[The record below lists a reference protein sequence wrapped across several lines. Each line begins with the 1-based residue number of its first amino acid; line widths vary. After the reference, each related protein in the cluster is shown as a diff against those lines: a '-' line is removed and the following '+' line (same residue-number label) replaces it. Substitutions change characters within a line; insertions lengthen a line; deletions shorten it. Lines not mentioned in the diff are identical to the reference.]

1 MQLTEEQA
9 EVVALAS
16 GRHLVLAPPG
26 SGKTEMLSRR
36 IFSAIRKGV
45 DPERMLCA
53 TFTNRAAFEMRER
66 VAREADKLRLPD
78 VGNIHHFCHS
88 FLVSVGRMHSGKH
101 VIDEVQQSEFV
112 HEVLNVLRAEL
123 RAGTPADIGRTHGV
137 TVLRGIRGVCGPSP
151 DDSRRGLHEFNP
163 QRVAYLHDVL
173 ENYIADA
180 LKGGRDPD
188 AEILAGVLVAHQRRI
203 GIPFTLTRPLPHQI
217 VGLVAEG
224 VIDAVARA
232 YAGLKRKFR
241 CVDFDDLLNE
251 TYLFQEEH
259 PLPEERRFSWVQIDE
274 VQDLNPLQWRIV
286 KNLTA
291 KRGVSVYF
299 GDPEQ
304 AIFSFLGASATAFA
318 AATADCARH
327 CFRTNFRA
335 TPLLLE
341 VLMRYS
347 LETLGSDW
355 EFLPAPADPY
365 AANGVL
371 ELSEARLQ
379 GEKRGIGEDFD
390 FGPIM
395 RKAEELLSAGIAE
408 NVAILV
414 RTNSAADICEECV
427 KPLGYRYAKV
437 SGTDLF
443 SYAPMRDFM
452 AFVSLFAENVP
463 MTAWTTLLY
472 RFGGMVRSRTSARY
486 FVRAMFASGWNP
498 RMLFDDDDP
507 IGLLPAVRSRVD
519 RWVWWHRRPLVA
531 LRAALHPVVRA
542 VRARL
547 GGSCSFRDVFTFFAD
562 VALGDRPMYA
572 LDELVPGAG
581 GRQKDGV
588 RQQDVAYAAAIAQA
602 KERIEKF
609 LKYMDHVYADDNRP
623 LGQLLA
629 EDWDRVSR
637 LKEADLLVGDEK
649 IVISTIHKA
658 KGRQFDA
665 VFIPNVKGV
674 VDFPLSDP
682 DEARRLLYVAMSR
695 ARRHLFL
702 WEANDESVRPLKPCF
717 RAGYGG
723 YYMTKTRGGDL
734 SGDWL
739 AAWEGLA
746 EQNLSRTCDD
756 GAVCRLVDHA
766 SIPVAKMA
774 LRTLRWS
781 SDTAFRKSA
790 YLNALEKDV
799 SPGIGECAIGCL
811 ADCAMFE
818 PEIANAVRGAALRSE
833 HIRIARSA
841 LAYFVQMSGRS
852 PVAAREVL
860 GDFIYSRFPEIRV
873 EAVGRLSALGTVRW
887 QGIVTGAKAD
897 FTRLARVADP
907 EHESSIRQI
916 LASKPTS
923 AEYERALR
931 ATIAGR
937 ALA

>member
-16 GRHLVLAPPG
+16 GCHLVLAPPG

-36 IFSAIRKGV
+36 IFSAVRQGV
-45 DPERMLCA
+45 DPIRMLCA

-66 VAREADKLRLPD
+66 VAREADNLRLPD

-123 RAGTPADIGRTHGV
+123 RTGAPADVGRTHGV

-163 QRVAYLHDVL
+163 QRIAYLHDVL
-173 ENYIADA
+173 ETYIADA

-203 GIPFTLTRPLPHQI
+203 GIPSTLTRPLPHQV
-217 VGLVAEG
+217 VGLVSEG

-291 KRGVSVYF
+291 ERGVSVYF

-304 AIFSFLGASATAFA
+304 AIFSFLGASATTFA
-318 AATADCARH
+318 AATADCTRH
-327 CFRTNFRA
+327 CFKTNFRA

-355 EFLPAPADPY
+355 EFLPAPADLHAP
-365 AANGVL
+365 NGVL

-379 GEKRGIGEDFD
+379 GEKRGICEDFD
-390 FGPIM
+390 LGPVM

-414 RTNSAADICEECV
+414 RTNSAADICEKCV

-472 RFGGMVRSRTSARY
+472 RFGGMARSRTSARY

-498 RMLFDDDDP
+498 RILFDEDDP
-507 IGLLPAVRSRVD
+507 IGLLPAVRSRAV
-519 RWVWWHRRPLVA
+519 RWAWWHRRPLVA
-531 LRAALHPVVRA
+531 LRAALCPAVRA
-542 VRARL
+542 VQARL
-547 GGSCSFRDVFTFFAD
+547 GRICSFRDVFSFFSD
-562 VALGDRPMYA
+562 VALGDRPMYV
-572 LDELVPGAG
+572 LDELIPGD
-581 GRQKDGV
+581 RQKDGV
-588 RQQDVAYAAAIAQA
+588 RQQEVAYAAAIAQA

-609 LKYMDHVYADDNRP
+609 LRYMDHVYADDNRP
-623 LGQLLA
+623 LGQRLA

-665 VFIPNVKGV
+665 VFIPNVNDV

-702 WEANDESVRPLKPCF
+702 WEANDESVRPLKPCL
-717 RAGYGG
+717 RAGYNG

-756 GAVCRLVDHA
+756 GAVCKLVDHA

-790 YLNALEKDV
+790 YLNTLGKDV
-799 SPGIGECAIGCL
+799 RPGIGECAIGCL

-818 PEIANAVRGAALRSE
+818 PEIANVVRGAALRSE
-833 HIRIARSA
+833 RIRIARSA
-841 LAYFVQMSGRS
+841 LAYFVQMSGRF
-852 PVAAREVL
+852 PVAAREAL

-873 EAVGRLSALGTVRW
+873 EAVDRLSAFGVVRW

-897 FTRLARVADP
+897 FTRLARVSDP
-907 EHESSIRQI
+907 EHESSIRRI
-916 LASKPTS
+916 LASKTS
-923 AEYERALR
+923 SVEYERSLR
-931 ATIAGR
+931 AVIAAR

>member
-36 IFSAIRKGV
+36 IFSAIRRGV
-45 DPERMLCA
+45 DPNRMLCA

-66 VAREADKLRLPD
+66 VAREADSMRLPD

-123 RAGTPADIGRTHGV
+123 RTGAPADIGRTHGV

-203 GIPFTLTRPLPHQI
+203 GIPSTLTRPLPHQ
-217 VGLVAEG
+217 VVSLVAEG

-259 PLPEERRFSWVQIDE
+259 PLPEERRFNWVQIDE
-274 VQDLNPLQWRIV
+274 VQDLNPLQWSIV
-286 KNLTA
+286 KSLTA
-291 KRGVSVYF
+291 ERGVSVYF

-304 AIFSFLGASATAFA
+304 AIFSFLGASATSFA
-318 AATADCARH
+318 AATADCTRH

-341 VLMRYS
+341 ILMRYS

-355 EFLPAPADPY
+355 EFLPAPADPH

-371 ELSEARLQ
+371 ELSEARLE
-379 GEKRGIGEDFD
+379 GEERGINEDFD
-390 FGPIM
+390 FAPVM
-395 RKAEELLSAGIAE
+395 RKAVELLSAGIAE

-472 RFGGMVRSRTSARY
+472 RFGGKVRSRTSARY
-486 FVRAMFASGWNP
+486 FVRAMFASGWDP
-498 RMLFDDDDP
+498 RTLFDENDP
-507 IGLLPAVRSRVD
+507 IGLLPAVRSRAV
-519 RWVWWHRRPLVA
+519 RWAWWHRRPLVA
-531 LRAALHPVVRA
+531 LRAALRPAVRA

-547 GGSCSFRDVFTFFAD
+547 GGSCSFRDVFSLFAD
-562 VALGDRPMYA
+562 AALGNRPMMYA
-572 LDELVPGAG
+572 LDELIPG

-588 RQQDVAYAAAIAQA
+588 PQQEVTYEAAIAQA

-609 LKYMDHVYADDNRP
+609 LRYMDHVYADDNRS
-623 LGQLLA
+623 LGQRLA
-629 EDWDRVSR
+629 EDWNRVSR

-665 VFIPNVKGV
+665 VFIPNVKDV

-695 ARRHLFL
+695 AKRHLFL

-723 YYMTKTRGGDL
+723 YYMTKARGGDL

-739 AAWEGLA
+739 ATWEGLA

-756 GAVCRLVDHA
+756 GAVCKLAAHA
-766 SIPVAKMA
+766 SIPVAKIA

-781 SDTAFRKSA
+781 SDTAFRKTV
-790 YLNALEKDV
+790 YLNALEKDFR
-799 SPGIGECAIGCL
+799 PGIGECAIGCL
-811 ADCAMFE
+811 ADCAMFG
-818 PEIANAVRGAALRSE
+818 PENANAVRGAALRGGR
-833 HIRIARSA
+833 IRIARAA
-841 LAYFVQMSGRS
+841 LAYFVQMPGRS
-852 PVAAREVL
+852 PVVAREAL

-873 EAVGRLSALGTVRW
+873 EAVDRLSALGVVRW

-897 FTRLARVADP
+897 FTRLARVPDP

-916 LASKPTS
+916 LASKPS
-923 AEYERALR
+923 PADHERALR
-931 ATIAGR
+931 AIIAAR
-937 ALA
+937 ALS

>member
-26 SGKTEMLSRR
+26 SGKTEMLARR
-36 IFSAIRKGV
+36 IFSAARTGV
-45 DPERMLCA
+45 DPDRMLCA

-66 VAREADKLRLPD
+66 VAREAGNMRLPD

-88 FLVSVGRMHSGKH
+88 FLVSARRIHPGKH

-112 HEVLNVLRAEL
+112 HEVLDVLQAEL
-123 RAGTPADIGRTHGV
+123 RVGTPADIGRTHGV
-137 TVLRGIRGVCGPSP
+137 TVLRGIRGVCGPAP
-151 DDSRRGLHEFNP
+151 DDSRRGLHELNP
-163 QRVAYLHDVL
+163 QRVAYLHGIL

-188 AEILAGVLVAHQRRI
+188 TEILAGVLVTHQRRI
-203 GIPFTLTRPLPHQI
+203 GIPSALTRPLPHQV
-217 VGLVAEG
+217 VGLVSEG
-224 VIDAVARA
+224 VIDAIARA

-251 TYLFQEEH
+251 TYLSLEEC
-259 PLPEERRFSWVQIDE
+259 PLPDERRFSWVQIDE

-286 KNLTA
+286 KSLTA
-291 KRGVSVYF
+291 ERGVSVYF

-304 AIFSFLGASATAFA
+304 AIFSFLGASATHFA
-318 AATADCARH
+318 EATADCTRH
-327 CFRTNFRA
+327 CFKTNFRA

-347 LETLGSDW
+347 LESLGSDW
-355 EFLPAPADPY
+355 EFLPEPADPH

-371 ELSEARLQ
+371 EFSEARLD
-379 GEKRGIGEDFD
+379 GAKRGINDDFD
-390 FGPIM
+390 FGPVV
-395 RKAEELLSAGIAE
+395 RKAKELLSAGIAE

-414 RTNSAADICEECV
+414 RTNSAADICEESV

-443 SYAPMRDFM
+443 AYAPMRDFM
-452 AFVSLFAENVP
+452 AFMSLFVENTP

-472 RFGGMVRSRTSARY
+472 RFGGMVRSRTFARY
-486 FVRAMFASGWNP
+486 FVRAMFASGWSP
-498 RMLFDDDDP
+498 RTLFDENDS
-507 IGLLPAVRSRVD
+507 IGLLPAVHSRAV
-519 RWVWWHRRPLVA
+519 RWAWWHRRPLAA
-531 LRAALHPVVRA
+531 LRDALRPAVCA
-542 VRARL
+542 VRTRL
-547 GGSCSFRDVFTFFAD
+547 GRSCSFRDVFSSFAD
-562 VALGDRPMYA
+562 VALGNRPVYA
-572 LDELVPGAG
+572 VDELILGSH
-581 GRQKDGV
+581 QKDGV
-588 RQQDVAYAAAIAQA
+588 RQEEVTYLTAVAQA

-609 LKYMDHVYADDNRP
+609 LRYMDHVYADDNRP
-623 LGQLLA
+623 LGQRLA
-629 EDWDRVSR
+629 EDWDKVSR

-665 VFIPNVKGV
+665 VFIPNVKDV
-674 VDFPLSDP
+674 VDFPLSDT

-695 ARRHLFL
+695 AKRHLFL
-702 WEANDESVRPLKPCF
+702 WEADDESVRPLKPCF
-717 RAGYGG
+717 RTGYDG
-723 YYMTKTRGGDL
+723 YYITKIRGGDL

-739 AAWEGLA
+739 AAWEALA

-756 GAVCRLVDHA
+756 GAVCKLTGHA
-766 SIPVAKMA
+766 SIPVVRMA

-781 SDTAFRKSA
+781 PDAALRKSV

-799 SPGIGECAIGCL
+799 RPGIGECAIGCL

-818 PEIANAVRGAALRSE
+818 PEIADVVRRTVLRSGR
-833 HIRIARSA
+833 IRIARAA
-841 LAYFVQMSGRS
+841 LAYFVQMTGLS
-852 PVAAREVL
+852 PVAAKETL
-860 GDFIYSRFPEIRV
+860 GDFIYSRFPEIRI
-873 EAVGRLSALGTVRW
+873 EAVDRLSACGVARW
-887 QGIVTGAKAD
+887 QRIVTGSKAD
-897 FTRLARVADP
+897 FTRLAREADP
-907 EHESSIRQI
+907 EHEPSIRQI
-916 LASKPTS
+916 LASKPS
-923 AEYERALR
+923 SVEYERALR
-931 ATIAGR
+931 AIIAGR

>member
-36 IFSAIRKGV
+36 IFSAVRKGV
-45 DPERMLCA
+45 DPDRMLCA

-66 VAREADKLRLPD
+66 VAREADNLRLPD

-123 RAGTPADIGRTHGV
+123 RAGAPADIGRTHGV

-163 QRVAYLHDVL
+163 QRIAYLRDVL

-203 GIPFTLTRPLPHQI
+203 GIPSTLTRPLPHQ
-217 VGLVAEG
+217 VVSLVSEG
-224 VIDAVARA
+224 VVDAVARA

-291 KRGVSVYF
+291 ERGVSVYF

-318 AATADCARH
+318 AATADCSRH

-347 LETLGSDW
+347 LETLVSDW
-355 EFLPAPADPY
+355 EFLPVPADPH

-371 ELSEARLQ
+371 GLSEARLQ
-379 GEKRGIGEDFD
+379 GEKRGINEDFN
-390 FGPIM
+390 FVPVM
-395 RKAEELLSAGIAE
+395 RKAEELLSSGMAE
-408 NVAILV
+408 NVAVLV

-498 RMLFDDDDP
+498 RRLFDEDDP
-507 IGLLPAVRSRVD
+507 IGLLPAVRSRAV
-519 RWVWWHRRPLVA
+519 RWAWWHRRPLAA
-531 LRAALHPVVRA
+531 LRAALRPAVRA

-547 GGSCSFRDVFTFFAD
+547 GESCSFRDVFSLFAD
-562 VALGDRPMYA
+562 AAFGDRPLYA
-572 LDELVPGAG
+572 MDELIPG

-588 RQQDVAYAAAIAQA
+588 RQQEDSYASAITQA

-609 LKYMDHVYADDNRP
+609 LRYTDHVYADDNRP
-623 LGQLLA
+623 LGQRLA
-629 EDWDRVSR
+629 EDWDRVSK

-665 VFIPNVKGV
+665 VLIPNVKDV
-674 VDFPLSDP
+674 VDFPLSNP

-695 ARRHLFL
+695 AKRHLFL

-723 YYMTKTRGGDL
+723 YYMTKAGGGDL
-734 SGDWL
+734 SCDWL

-746 EQNLSRTCDD
+746 EQNLSRICND
-756 GAVCRLVDHA
+756 GAVCKLADHA
-766 SIPVAKMA
+766 SMPVAKMA

-781 SDTAFRKSA
+781 SDTAFRKTV
-790 YLNALEKDV
+790 YLNALEKD
-799 SPGIGECAIGCL
+799 SRPGIGECAMDCL

-818 PEIANAVRGAALRSE
+818 PEIANAVRSAAVRSGR
-833 HIRIARSA
+833 IRVARAA

-852 PVAAREVL
+852 PVAAREAL
-860 GDFIYSRFPEIRV
+860 SDFIYSRFPEIRV
-873 EAVGRLSALGTVRW
+873 GAVVRLSALGIVRW
-887 QGIVTGAKAD
+887 QGIVTGTKAD
-897 FTRLARVADP
+897 FTRLARVPDP
-907 EHESSIRQI
+907 EHEPTIRQI
-916 LASKPTS
+916 LASKPSS

-931 ATIAGR
+931 AIIAAR

>member
-1 MQLTEEQA
+1 M
-9 EVVALAS
+9 
-16 GRHLVLAPPG
+16 
-26 SGKTEMLSRR
+26 
-36 IFSAIRKGV
+36 
-45 DPERMLCA
+45 
-53 TFTNRAAFEMRER
+53 
-66 VAREADKLRLPD
+66 
-78 VGNIHHFCHS
+78 
-88 FLVSVGRMHSGKH
+88 
-101 VIDEVQQSEFV
+101 
-112 HEVLNVLRAEL
+112 
-123 RAGTPADIGRTHGV
+123 
-137 TVLRGIRGVCGPSP
+137 
-151 DDSRRGLHEFNP
+151 
-163 QRVAYLHDVL
+163 
-173 ENYIADA
+173 
-180 LKGGRDPD
+180 
-188 AEILAGVLVAHQRRI
+188 
-203 GIPFTLTRPLPHQI
+203 
-217 VGLVAEG
+217 
-224 VIDAVARA
+224 
-232 YAGLKRKFR
+232 
-241 CVDFDDLLNE
+241 
-251 TYLFQEEH
+251 
-259 PLPEERRFSWVQIDE
+259 
-274 VQDLNPLQWRIV
+274 QDLNPLQWRIV

-291 KRGVSVYF
+291 ERGVSVYF

-304 AIFSFLGASATAFA
+304 AIFSFLGASATSFA
-318 AATADCARH
+318 AATADCTRH

-341 VLMRYS
+341 ILMRYS

-355 EFLPAPADPY
+355 EFLPVPAAPH

-371 ELSEARLQ
+371 GLSEARLE
-379 GEKRGIGEDFD
+379 GEKRGINEDFD
-390 FGPIM
+390 FAPVM
-395 RKAEELLSAGIAE
+395 RKAVELLSAGIAE

-472 RFGGMVRSRTSARY
+472 RFGGKVRSRTSARY
-486 FVRAMFASGWNP
+486 FVRAMFASGWDP
-498 RMLFDDDDP
+498 RSLFDEKDP
-507 IGLLPAVRSRVD
+507 IGLLPVVRSRAV
-519 RWVWWHRRPLVA
+519 RWAWWHRRPLAA
-531 LRAALHPVVRA
+531 LRAALSPAVRA

-547 GGSCSFRDVFTFFAD
+547 GGSCSFRDVFSLFAEA
-562 VALGDRPMYA
+562 ALGNRPMYA
-572 LDELVPGAG
+572 LDELIPG
-581 GRQKDGV
+581 GRRKDGV
-588 RQQDVAYAAAIAQA
+588 RQQEVAYTAAIVQA

-609 LKYMDHVYADDNRP
+609 LRYMDHVYADDNRS
-623 LGQLLA
+623 LEQRIA
-629 EDWDRVSR
+629 DDWDRVSR

-658 KGRQFDA
+658 TGRQFDA
-665 VFIPNVKGV
+665 VFIPNVKDV

-695 ARRHLFL
+695 AKRHLFL
-702 WEANDESVRPLKPCF
+702 WEADDGSVRPLKPCF

-723 YYMTKTRGGDL
+723 YYMTKARGGDL

-739 AAWEGLA
+739 ATWEGLA

-756 GAVCRLVDHA
+756 GAVCKFAAHA

-774 LRTLRWS
+774 LHTLRWS
-781 SDTAFRKSA
+781 SDTASRKSV
-790 YLNALEKDV
+790 YLDALEKDFR
-799 SPGIGECAIGCL
+799 PGIGECAIGCL
-811 ADCAMFE
+811 ADCAMFD
-818 PEIANAVRGAALRSE
+818 PEIANAVRGAALRGE
-833 HIRIARSA
+833 RIRIARSA

-852 PVAAREVL
+852 PVAAREAL
-860 GDFIYSRFPEIRV
+860 GDFVYSRFPEIRV
-873 EAVGRLSALGTVRW
+873 EAVDRLSALGTVRW

>member
-9 EVVALAS
+9 EVVALES

-45 DPERMLCA
+45 DPDRMLCA

-66 VAREADKLRLPD
+66 VAREADSMRLPD

-123 RAGTPADIGRTHGV
+123 RAGAPADIGRTHGV

-173 ENYIADA
+173 ENYISDA

-203 GIPFTLTRPLPHQI
+203 GIPSTLTRPLPHQ
-217 VGLVAEG
+217 VVSLVAEG

-241 CVDFDDLLNE
+241 SVDFDDLLNE

-291 KRGVSVYF
+291 ERGVSVYF

-304 AIFSFLGASATAFA
+304 AIFSFLGASATSFA
-318 AATADCARH
+318 AATADCTRH

-341 VLMRYS
+341 ILMRYS

-355 EFLPAPADPY
+355 EFLPVPAAPH

-371 ELSEARLQ
+371 GLSEARLE
-379 GEKRGIGEDFD
+379 GEKRGINEDFD
-390 FGPIM
+390 FAPVM
-395 RKAEELLSAGIAE
+395 RKAVELLSAGIAE

-414 RTNSAADICEECV
+414 RTNSAADICEKCV

-472 RFGGMVRSRTSARY
+472 RFGGKVRSRTSARY
-486 FVRAMFASGWNP
+486 FVRAMFASGWDP
-498 RMLFDDDDP
+498 RSLFDEKDP
-507 IGLLPAVRSRVD
+507 IGLLPVVRSRAV
-519 RWVWWHRRPLVA
+519 RWAWWHRRPLAV
-531 LRAALHPVVRA
+531 LRAALRPAVRA

-547 GGSCSFRDVFTFFAD
+547 SGSCSFRDVFSLFAD
-562 VALGDRPMYA
+562 AALGNRPMYA
-572 LDELVPGAG
+572 VDELIPRD
-581 GRQKDGV
+581 RQKNGV
-588 RQQDVAYAAAIAQA
+588 RQQEVAYTAAIAQA

-609 LKYMDHVYADDNRP
+609 LRYMDHVYADDNRS

-629 EDWDRVSR
+629 EDWNRVSR

-658 KGRQFDA
+658 KGRQFDT
-665 VFIPNVKGV
+665 VFIPNVKDV

-695 ARRHLFL
+695 AKRHLFL

-723 YYMTKTRGGDL
+723 YYMTKVRGGDL

-739 AAWEGLA
+739 ATWEGLA

-756 GAVCRLVDHA
+756 GVVGKLAAHA
-766 SIPVAKMA
+766 SIPVAKLA

-781 SDTAFRKSA
+781 SDTASRKSI
-790 YLNALEKDV
+790 YLNALEKDFR
-799 SPGIGECAIGCL
+799 PGIGECAIGCL

-818 PEIANAVRGAALRSE
+818 PEIANAVRGAALRGVR
-833 HIRIARSA
+833 IRIARAA

-873 EAVGRLSALGTVRW
+873 EAVDRLSALGVVRW

-897 FTRLARVADP
+897 FTRLARVPDP

-916 LASKPTS
+916 LASKTTS

-931 ATIAGR
+931 AIIAAR

>member
-36 IFSAIRKGV
+36 IFSAVRTGV
-45 DPERMLCA
+45 DPVRMLCA
-53 TFTNRAAFEMRER
+53 TFTNRAAFEMCER
-66 VAREADKLRLPD
+66 VAREAENLRLPD

-88 FLVSVGRMHSGKH
+88 FLASVGRMYHGKH

-112 HEVLNVLRAEL
+112 HEILNVLRTEL
-123 RAGTPADIGRTHGV
+123 RMGAPADVGRTHGV

-151 DDSRRGLHEFNP
+151 DDSRRGLHELNP
-163 QRVAYLHDVL
+163 QRVAHLHGVL

-188 AEILAGVLVAHQRRI
+188 AEILAGVLVVHQRRI
-203 GIPFTLTRPLPHQI
+203 GIPSTLIRPLPHQ
-217 VGLVAEG
+217 VFGLVSEG

-241 CVDFDDLLNE
+241 CVDFDDLQNE
-251 TYLFQEEH
+251 TYLYQEEH

-291 KRGVSVYF
+291 ERGVSVYF

-304 AIFSFLGASATAFA
+304 AIFSFLGASATHFA
-318 AATADCARH
+318 EATADCTRH
-327 CFRTNFRA
+327 CFKTNFRA

-347 LETLGSDW
+347 LESLGSDW
-355 EFLPAPADPY
+355 EFLPAPADPH
-365 AANGVL
+365 AANGML
-371 ELSEARLQ
+371 ELSEARLE
-379 GEKRGIGEDFD
+379 GAKRGINDDFD
-390 FGPIM
+390 FGPVM

-414 RTNSAADICEECV
+414 RTNSAADICEESV

-443 SYAPMRDFM
+443 AYAPMRDFM
-452 AFVSLFAENVP
+452 AFVSLFVENTP

-498 RMLFDDDDP
+498 RTLFDENNP
-507 IGLLPAVRSRVD
+507 IGLLPAVRSRAV
-519 RWVWWHRRPLVA
+519 RWAWWHRRSLTA
-531 LRAALHPVVRA
+531 LRDTLRPAVCA

-547 GGSCSFRDVFTFFAD
+547 GGSCSFWDVFSSFAD
-562 VALGDRPMYA
+562 VALGGRPMYA
-572 LDELVPGAG
+572 LDELIPG
-581 GRQKDGV
+581 GRQEGGV
-588 RQQDVAYAAAIAQA
+588 RQQEEVTYATAVAWA

-609 LKYMDHVYADDNRP
+609 LRYMDHVYADDNRP
-623 LGQLLA
+623 LGQRLA

-665 VFIPNVKGV
+665 VFIPNVKDV

-695 ARRHLFL
+695 AKRHLFL
-702 WEANDESVRPLKPCF
+702 WEADDESVRPLKPCF
-717 RAGYGG
+717 RAVYSG
-723 YYMTKTRGGDL
+723 YYLTKTRGGDL

-739 AAWEGLA
+739 ATWEALA
-746 EQNLSRTCDD
+746 EQNLNRTCDD
-756 GAVCRLVDHA
+756 GAVCKFAHHA
-766 SIPVAKMA
+766 SIPVARMA

-781 SDTAFRKSA
+781 PDAALRKSA

-799 SPGIGECAIGCL
+799 RPGIGECAIGCL
-811 ADCAMFE
+811 TDCAMFE
-818 PEIANAVRGAALRSE
+818 PEVANAVRGTALRSGR
-833 HIRIARSA
+833 IRIARAA
-841 LAYFVQMSGRS
+841 LAYFVQMAGLA
-852 PVAAREVL
+852 PVVAKEAL
-860 GDFIYSRFPEIRV
+860 GDFIYFRFPEIRV
-873 EAVGRLSALGTVRW
+873 EAVDRLSAYGVVRW
-887 QGIVTGAKAD
+887 QRIVTGSKAD
-897 FTRLARVADP
+897 FTRLAREADP
-907 EHESSIRQI
+907 EHEPSIRQI
-916 LASKPTS
+916 LASKPSS

-931 ATIAGR
+931 AIIAGR